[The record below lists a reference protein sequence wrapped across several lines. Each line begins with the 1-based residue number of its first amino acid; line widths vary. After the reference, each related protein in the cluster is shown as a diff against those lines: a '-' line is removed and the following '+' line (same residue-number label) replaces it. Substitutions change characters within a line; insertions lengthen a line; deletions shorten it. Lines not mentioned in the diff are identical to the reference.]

1 MLNKAGEDIHLLKHV
16 LQIQVCCYFKVLINF
31 VLLRSFAKLIY
42 DITFKYNSIVNV
54 RQLQKWKKLQ
64 VKAKK
69 GKLDLSFL
77 KNCQVYSAYQKFL
90 AIDIPQSNK
99 TANEAMQ
106 KRLLK
111 SAMSRRRKEH
121 LKLKILTSIGF
132 FILNKAIYKN
142 CQDADAS

>member
-1 MLNKAGEDIHLLKHV
+1 MLNKAGEDIHLSKHV
-16 LQIQVCCYFKVLINF
+16 LQIQVSCYFKVLINF

-64 VKAKK
+64 VK
-69 GKLDLSFL
+69 
-77 KNCQVYSAYQKFL
+77 FL

-99 TANEAMQ
+99 TANKAMQ
-106 KRLLK
+106 KRLPK

-121 LKLKILTSIGF
+121 SKLKILTSIGF